1 MSKSE
6 QHKQLVKKLLDSKA
20 VDFAAIGKVVAEV
33 GPSLSLAE
41 EPGDFFCGTN
51 RIFFHVYRVFNPG
64 FPVEDLGELSANAG
78 ELRGQKN

>member
-1 MSKSE
+1 MINSE

-20 VDFAAIGKVVAEV
+20 VDFSAIGKVVSEL

-51 RIFFHVYRVFNPG
+51 RIFIHIYRVFNPG
-64 FPVEDLGELSANAG
+64 LPVENLAELGVNAG
-78 ELRGQKN
+78 ELRAGRS